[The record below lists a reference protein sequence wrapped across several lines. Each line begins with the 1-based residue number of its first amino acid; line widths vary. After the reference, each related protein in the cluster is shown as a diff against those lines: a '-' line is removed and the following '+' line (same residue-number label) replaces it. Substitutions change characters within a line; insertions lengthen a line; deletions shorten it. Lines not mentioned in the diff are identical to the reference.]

1 MMKPF
6 LSGHLGIRG
15 AHIIRY
21 VDMLYTLVVTLFGG
35 PYSSEQVGVIIANIS
50 HHQNGSRQ
58 ATKSLKVHS
67 TCSIVQ
73 SVAWLHIVGVQINIL
88 GVSFL
93 LTWMLAESFLLDVK
107 NL

>member
-1 MMKPF
+1 MQESHEEYVSMMKPF

-50 HHQNGSRQ
+50 HHQ
-58 ATKSLKVHS
+58 
-67 TCSIVQ
+67 
-73 SVAWLHIVGVQINIL
+73 
-88 GVSFL
+88 
-93 LTWMLAESFLLDVK
+93 MDLDK
-107 NL
+107 QLNP